1 MSESEDYNLRPPIPK
16 NWRIMPL
23 ASVSIGGAHNGYFKK
38 PELVGAGYKLINVSE
53 LYQSFGIDTDHAK
66 VERVRASIVDYSRYG
81 VHDGDIFF
89 TRSSLVLS
97 GIAACNVL
105 RKVKEPT
112 LFECHVMRI
121 VPDRK
126 QVDSDFVAYCCRDS
140 FSRSYLMSRAK
151 QTTMTTIS
159 QPEIEQLPIPVPP
172 LPQQRKIAR
181 ILTTLDN
188 VITQTEALIAKYQAI
203 KQGLMHDL
211 FTRGVDATGKLR
223 PPQSEAPELY
233 KRLGSRFIPTVWQIA
248 SLSEFANVSGG
259 VTLGREISGTGVVSL
274 PYLRVANV
282 QDGYVDLSEIKTVDI
297 LKSEIDRYALC
308 PGDVLMTEG
317 GDFDKLGRG
326 TVWKGQISPC
336 LHQNH
341 VFRVR
346 PLSAVLNSDY
356 LSHLTASAYGR
367 NYFLMCAKQTTN
379 LASINATQ
387 VKAFPLILPSIEEQF
402 AIVGHISAIDNMLT
416 AERLRIHKARSTKTG
431 LMQDLLTGK
440 VPVKADEVEEVT
452 VNA

>member
-1 MSESEDYNLRPPIPK
+1 
-16 NWRIMPL
+16 MPL

-38 PELVGAGYKLINVSE
+38 PELVGNGYKLINFSE

-233 KRLGSRFIPTVWQIA
+233 KQSELGWIPKEWEV
-248 SLSEFANVSGG
+248 L
-259 VTLGREISGTGVVSL
+259 TLEEISGSLITYGIVQPGPHKVDGVPFIQTKDLTGGILDPKSMDRTSQLIADSYKRSAVRTDDLVCGIRATVGVVLQVRPELDGSNISRGVARISPRQSYSRRFTVWSIRSQAVQERMKKQIKGTTYAELTL
-274 PYLRVANV
+274 PALRGLRLAIPPRAE
-282 QDGYVDLSEIKTVDI
+282 QDRIAE
-297 LKSEIDRYALC
+297 EIDSCDGRIQLER
-308 PGDVLMTEG
+308 TSKN
-317 GDFDKLGRG
+317 KLHD
-326 TVWKGQISPC
+326 
-336 LHQNH
+336 L
-341 VFRVR
+341 
-346 PLSAVLNSDY
+346 
-356 LSHLTASAYGR
+356 
-367 NYFLMCAKQTTN
+367 
-379 LASINATQ
+379 
-387 VKAFPLILPSIEEQF
+387 
-402 AIVGHISAIDNMLT
+402 
-416 AERLRIHKARSTKTG
+416 KTG

-440 VPVKADEVEEVT
+440 VPVKADEPEEIT
-452 VNA
+452 P

>member
-1 MSESEDYNLRPPIPK
+1 MSEGELPNGWEGCTLESVARAVVDCPHSTPEYLKAGVLVARTTQIKDGRFHTASASYVTEAEYRLRISRLEPQYGDLILTREAP
-16 NWRIMPL
+16 
-23 ASVSIGGAHNGYFKK
+23 
-38 PELVGAGYKLINVSE
+38 VGEAFVVPCG
-53 LYQSFGIDTDHAK
+53 
-66 VERVRASIVDYSRYG
+66 
-81 VHDGDIFF
+81 
-89 TRSSLVLS
+89 
-97 GIAACNVL
+97 
-105 RKVKEPT
+105 
-112 LFECHVMRI
+112 MRI
-121 VPDRK
+121 CLGQRVMLVRL
-126 QVDSDFVAYCCRDS
+126 DSARCEPNFLLHLIYSAAMRQRFDQQTGGTTNPHLNVADIRNLSIS
-140 FSRSYLMSRAK
+140 F
-151 QTTMTTIS
+151 
-159 QPEIEQLPIPVPP
+159 PP

-233 KRLGSRFIPTVWQIA
+233 KQLGNRFIPASWQIA
-248 SLSEFANVSGG
+248 SLSDLADVSGG
-259 VTLGREISGTGVVSL
+259 VTLGREIAGTGVVSL

-282 QDGYVDLSEIKTVDI
+282 QDGYVDLSEIKTVEI

-346 PLSAVLNSDY
+346 PLSVDLNSDY

-367 NYFLMCAKQTTN
+367 NYILMCAKQTTN

-387 VKAFPLILPSIEEQF
+387 VKAFPLILPSPEEQL
-402 AIVGHISAIDNMLT
+402 AIVGHIAAIDNMLSV
-416 AERLRIHKARSTKTG
+416 ERARIHKARSTKTG

-440 VPVKADEVEEVT
+440 VPVKADEPEEIT
-452 VNA
+452 P

>member
-1 MSESEDYNLRPPIPK
+1 MSEWQSTDVGEIPAE
-16 NWRIMPL
+16 WHLVRLSDL
-23 ASVSIGGAHNGYFKK
+23 AS
-38 PELVGAGYKLINVSE
+38 
-53 LYQSFGIDTDHAK
+53 Q
-66 VERVRASIVDYSRYG
+66 IVDGTHFTPTYLDSGIPFLR
-81 VHDGDIFF
+81 VTDIQTTQIELEQVKRISEKEHRILNQRCNPSCGDILLSKNGTVGIPMLVNWDWPFSIF
-89 TRSSLVLS
+89 VSLCLIKLKPTALSTFMRVVLESPIIAQQIHRRS
-97 GIAACNVL
+97 
-105 RKVKEPT
+105 
-112 LFECHVMRI
+112 
-121 VPDRK
+121 K
-126 QVDSDFVAYCCRDS
+126 QGTVTNLHLEEIRDF
-140 FSRSYLMSRAK
+140 
-151 QTTMTTIS
+151 Q
-159 QPEIEQLPIPVPP
+159 IPLPP

-188 VITQTEALIAKYQAI
+188 VIIQTEALIAKYQAI

-233 KRLGSRFIPTVWQIA
+233 KSLENRFIPASWHIA
-248 SLSEFANVSGG
+248 SLSDFADVSGG

-282 QDGYVDLSEIKTVDI
+282 QDGYVDLSEIKNVEI

-346 PLSAVLNSDY
+346 PVSVDLNSDY

-387 VKAFPLILPSIEEQF
+387 VKAFPLILPSPEEQL
-402 AIVGHISAIDNMLT
+402 AIVGHIAAIDNMLSV
-416 AERLRIHKARSTKTG
+416 ERSRIHKARSTKTG

-440 VPVKADEVEEVT
+440 VSVNVEVRMQNEET
-452 VNA
+452 GGISGRKNAE

>member
-1 MSESEDYNLRPPIPK
+1 VK
-16 NWRIMPL
+16 
-23 ASVSIGGAHNGYFKK
+23 
-38 PELVGAGYKLINVSE
+38 
-53 LYQSFGIDTDHAK
+53 ID
-66 VERVRASIVDYSRYG
+66 
-81 VHDGDIFF
+81 
-89 TRSSLVLS
+89 L
-97 GIAACNVL
+97 
-105 RKVKEPT
+105 
-112 LFECHVMRI
+112 
-121 VPDRK
+121 
-126 QVDSDFVAYCCRDS
+126 
-140 FSRSYLMSRAK
+140 
-151 QTTMTTIS
+151 
-159 QPEIEQLPIPVPP
+159 PP

-259 VTLGREISGTGVVSL
+259 VTLGRKISGTGAVSL

-346 PLSAVLNSDY
+346 PLSADLNSDY

-440 VPVKADEVEEVT
+440 VR
-452 VNA
+452 VNAEV